1 MKNNRLDETKIGN
14 AKVTVETLGKGHCI
28 PNTKITPQY
37 ITIHNTGNWDAPA
50 KNNHNYLK
58 NLNKNGGRT
67 ASWHFTV
74 DDIEIYQ
81 SQSTNYKCYHA
92 GDSTGNNI
100 SIGIEICQFKDKDK
114 QLKAYKNAIELVKIL
129 IKYHNF
135 DISKVVQHNYWSGKD
150 CPSLLRSNTYGYNWN
165 WFISE
170 VKSVESKNGWIKEKN
185 KWYYY
190 KEGVKVTG
198 WIKDDSK
205 WYYLKSDG
213 EMATGWEKVN
223 GTWYYLDE
231 SGSMATGWIKDNDKW
246 YFLDSSG
253 AMVTGWLKESNK
265 WYYLRSNGAMETG
278 LLQLGNKLYFLK
290 DNGELVVNKKIEINN
305 DGEITFI

>member
-1 MKNNRLDETKIGN
+1 MKDYKLNENIIGT

-74 DDIEIYQ
+74 DDVEIYQ

-100 SIGIEICQFKDKDK
+100 SIGIEICQFKDKGR

-135 DISKVVQHNYWSGKD
+135 DISKVVQHNHWSGKD
-150 CPSLLRSNTYGYNWN
+150 CPSLLRANTYGYNWN

-170 VKSVESKNGWIKEKN
+170 VKSVESKKGWSKEN
-185 KWYYY
+185 NIWYYY
-190 KEGVKVTG
+190 KDNKKQTG
-198 WIKDDSK
+198 WLKDKDKWYYLRSNGEMAIGWEKVNGK

-213 EMATGWEKVN
+213 TMATGWV
-223 GTWYYLDE
+223 
-231 SGSMATGWIKDNDKW
+231 KDKDKW
-246 YFLDSSG
+246 YYCNSDG
-253 AMVTGWLKESNK
+253 AMQTGWLKDKDK
-265 WYYLRSNGAMETG
+265 WYYLRTDGSMQTG
-278 LLQLGNKLYFLK
+278 LLELNNKKYYLK
-290 DNGELVVNKKIEINN
+290 DNGELIVDKKIEIDNN
-305 DGEITFI
+305 GEIDYI